1 MSHNFLFF
9 VFGGISSGMAA
20 LCLLLKWHVDER
32 RPYDLAWAIAILS
45 YSVGVVLAAG
55 QYDLQSVAS
64 GAGAVLM
71 FWIFAVGMVIGNL
84 SFAARRI
91 PFGAIA
97 AAFAVIMVLSFV
109 LGLHR
114 PGSLAVFTTCAA
126 AIFLWTGWE
135 LRKLPSIG
143 TLAMAV
149 FFLRA
154 AFLLIRPLLPASI
167 DRAPLALSSNV
178 ITMATGLVLLFGSVL
193 RSRDLLRQHEAA
205 LAEANRALQAHSG
218 DLRQQNHATQQALHR
233 AEAAVAAKRNFIA
246 NISHELRTPLTAVIG
261 FTELIQHRTGGS
273 DLADIKD
280 YAACANQGGADMLRK
295 VDRILEYVDID
306 GHQVPAT
313 DPFDPAD
320 AVRREVALHRAGLEG
335 KSLALRLDLD
345 LPAPP
350 RPLKGNERLFRLIL
364 RELLTNAI
372 KAAPARSGIAVALEH
387 HGDLMRL
394 RVADAGAGMPD
405 SFIRT
410 IGESFNVGGSAFDRG
425 GDAQGLGLGL
435 SLVTRYAQQVNA
447 VLSFAP
453 NVPTGTVALVD
464 FPYETGR
471 QDRRAARDGDAGAA
485 ELAVETERRT
495 ATAGRRN

>member
-1 MSHNFLFF
+1 MSHNFLLF
-9 VFGGISSGMAA
+9 VFGGISSGMAG
-20 LCLLLKWHVDER
+20 LCLLLKWYVDER

-55 QYDLQSVAS
+55 LYDRQSVTA
-64 GAGAVLM
+64 GVGAVVV
-71 FWIFAVGMVIGNL
+71 FWIFAAGMVIGNL

-114 PGSLAVFTTCAA
+114 PGGLAVFTTCAA

-135 LRKLPSIG
+135 LRKLPAIG

-154 AFLLIRPLLPASI
+154 AFLVTRPLLPDSI
-167 DRAPLALSSNV
+167 DRAPLALTSNV

-205 LAEANRALQAHSG
+205 LAEANRALQAHAG

-261 FTELIQHRTGGS
+261 FTELIQHRPGGA
-273 DLADIKD
+273 DLADIKE

-295 VDRILEYVDID
+295 VDRILEYVEID
-306 GHQVPAT
+306 DHQAPAT
-313 DPFDPAD
+313 APFDPAD
-320 AVRREVALHRAGLEG
+320 AVRREVALHRAGLEE
-335 KSLALRLDLD
+335 KALSLNLDLGTA
-345 LPAPP
+345 PPP
-350 RPLKGNERLFRLIL
+350 RPLKGNERLFRLIV
-364 RELLTNAI
+364 RELLSNAI
-372 KAAPARSGIAVALEH
+372 KAAPPRSSIAVGVEPQ
-387 HGDLMRL
+387 GDLLRL
-394 RVADAGAGMPD
+394 CIADAGPGMPA
-405 SFIRT
+405 SFIST
-410 IGESFNVGGSAFDRG
+410 IGESFNVEGSAFDRG

-453 NVPTGTVALVD
+453 NMPTGTVALVD
-464 FPYETGR
+464 FPYEAGLEGR
-471 QDRRAARDGDAGAA
+471 RSAGDGDAATPQAA
-485 ELAVETERRT
+485 AGTERRT
-495 ATAGRRN
+495 AAA